1 MPELHKRSIA
11 ELRIERHAEGYG
23 YTRFTGHGH

>member
-11 ELRIERHAEGYG
+11 DVDEAFGSPKVLGSER
-23 YTRFTGHGH
+23 RRNP